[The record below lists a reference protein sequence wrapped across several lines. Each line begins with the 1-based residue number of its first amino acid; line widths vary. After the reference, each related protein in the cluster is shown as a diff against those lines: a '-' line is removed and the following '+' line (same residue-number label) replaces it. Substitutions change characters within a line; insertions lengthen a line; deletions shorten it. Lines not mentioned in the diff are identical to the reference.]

1 MNHVPSESS
10 VDTRRRLLEAALI
23 VFAERGFDGAGIRE
37 IAERARANSA
47 MVQYHF
53 GGKEGLYLEAL
64 RYAFEQGP
72 RCIHELPPAP
82 HGNEPDARAVA
93 LSRFKDYMHAFLQE
107 FMECHCT
114 GKYLPV
120 EVDRAAHILW
130 SREMQFPRPSI
141 EAFIL
146 ESLRPF
152 TNYLNAC
159 LHVLRPDLD
168 TESIFRMGMSIHA
181 QLIWI
186 HNHAELTRLLRGEAY
201 GLDDL
206 ESLADHFIQ
215 FSLRGLGVPEAL
227 SPQGA

>member
-1 MNHVPSESS
+1 MNHVPTEASS
-10 VDTRRRLLEAALI
+10 DTRRRLLEAALI
-23 VFAERGFDGAGIRE
+23 VFAERGFDGAGIRD
-37 IAERARANSA
+37 IAERAKANSA

-72 RCIHELPPAP
+72 KCIHELPPP
-82 HGNEPDARAVA
+82 PQGTEPDARTLA
-93 LSRFKDYMHAFLQE
+93 LSRFKDYMHAFLKE

-120 EVDRAAHILW
+120 EVDRAAHVLW
-130 SREMQFPRPSI
+130 NREMQFPRPSI
-141 EAFIL
+141 ETFIL

-159 LHVLRPDLD
+159 LRTLRPDLD

-181 QLIWI
+181 QLIWM
-186 HNHAELTRLLRGEAY
+186 HNHAELTRLLRGSAY
-201 GLDDL
+201 DLDDL
-206 ESLADHFIQ
+206 DSLADHFIQ
-215 FSLRGLGVPEAL
+215 FSLRGLGVPEAQIT
-227 SPQGA
+227 QGA